1 MNYGFI
7 FIMFVS
13 HILYFIM
20 LLLISP
26 AKSFDFESPAHTV
39 STSDPDFVEESTRLI
54 KKMGTFS
61 RKKVGDMMSISAEL
75 AALNVDRY
83 QKWAPT
89 PERENT
95 KQALLAFNG
104 EVFRGLNAKEMS
116 EDDLQFAQGHL
127 RILSGLY
134 GLLRPLDLIQPYRLE
149 MGTKLN
155 YYSYKN
161 LYQFWGDKITK
172 RINDDMGESTCIV
185 NLASTEYY
193 KSVNEAKL
201 KVKVIT
207 PIFKDFSNGGYKVVM
222 TYAKNARGLMSNYII
237 KNRIIESDLMKS
249 FDSNG
254 YAYNPA
260 LSDESNWVFT
270 RG

>member
-1 MNYGFI
+1 
-7 FIMFVS
+7 
-13 HILYFIM
+13 M
-20 LLLISP
+20 LLLLSP
-26 AKSFDFESPAHTV
+26 AKSVDFESPSHTDH
-39 STSDPDFVEESTRLI
+39 SSEPDFQAESTRLI
-54 KKMGTFS
+54 KKLGTFS
-61 RKKVGDMMSISAEL
+61 KKKIGELMSISPEL

-83 QKWAPT
+83 KKWT
-89 PERENT
+89 PEPRKEDT

-116 EDDLQFAQGHL
+116 EEDIEFAQSHL

-134 GLLRPLDLIQPYRLE
+134 GLLRPMDLIQPYRLE
-149 MGTKLN
+149 MGTRFK
-155 YYSYKN
+155 YYSYNN

-172 RINDDMGESTCIV
+172 RINADLEESKVIV

-193 KSVNEAKL
+193 KSVLEPKL

-207 PIFKDFSNGGYKVVM
+207 PIFKDFSKGEYRVLM
-222 TYAKNARGLMSNYII
+222 TYAKNARGVMANYII
-237 KNRIIESDLMKS
+237 KNRITEPELMKL
-249 FDSNG
+249 FDGNN
-254 YAYNPA
+254 YAYDPN